1 MSSGQGEHL
10 GSPELKRSL
19 LLSTAMSF
27 SSNSTSRS
35 AILRDPRATCPA
47 NKRKLSP
54 VSHDGTMTS
63 SAWDHRER
71 GGSTARKTTFATERS
86 GEGNRRVLTAG
97 APWGDR
103 SRVSD
108 RPIKPALR
116 RRAGGRVH
124 GCLSSERGPSGVE
137 VKRIGISDHWL
148 CQLSGQLENFPRV
161 LAHFQFFWT
170 TDQFAALSLYRK
182 LFLYLGEQY

>member
-1 MSSGQGEHL
+1 
-10 GSPELKRSL
+10 
-19 LLSTAMSF
+19 
-27 SSNSTSRS
+27 
-35 AILRDPRATCPA
+35 
-47 NKRKLSP
+47 
-54 VSHDGTMTS
+54 MTS

-148 CQLSGQLENFPRV
+148 CQLSGQLENFPR
-161 LAHFQFFWT
+161 FWWYSRLYCKKT
-170 TDQFAALSLYRK
+170 TELQLLRRGFHHTNVIMTNPTRATQLETCC
-182 LFLYLGEQY
+182 FTP